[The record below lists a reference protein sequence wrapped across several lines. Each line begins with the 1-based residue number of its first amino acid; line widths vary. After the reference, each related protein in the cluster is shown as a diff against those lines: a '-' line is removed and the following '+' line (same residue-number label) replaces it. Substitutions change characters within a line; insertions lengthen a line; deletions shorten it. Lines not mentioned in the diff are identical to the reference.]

1 MRRTR
6 TITIGSMLALT
17 GILLAGCTAT
27 DGSGQTVAEVTATD
41 AARAATSDVEASA
54 DEQGKITRV
63 DYPTEHDGDA
73 IRKHVLV
80 YTPAGYDQDGTD
92 RYDIVYL
99 MHGAGGNADSWL
111 GRTGDDPTRLQNLLD
126 NMIEDGRIDPVIV
139 VTPTFYPDD
148 DSSMDLHYAGE
159 LDRQFHVELEADLMP
174 AVESRF
180 HTYATTTDAAGFR
193 ASRDHRA
200 FGGFSMGGVTTW
212 YTFINDLDAFRYFM
226 PMAGDS
232 WAIADS
238 GGLVEPERTAAQ
250 LDQVARDSGFGKD
263 DYRILASVGGSD
275 GTIGQIQPQID
286 EMREFPDSFDD
297 SNLRFSIDAGG
308 GHDDDSFLQQLHTS
322 IQQIF

>member
-1 MRRTR
+1 
-6 TITIGSMLALT
+6 MLSLAVL
-17 GILLAGCTAT
+17 LLAGCTAA
-27 DGSGQTVAEVTATD
+27 DSGGRTVAEVTATG
-41 AARAATSDVEASA
+41 AERATTGDIDSPA
-54 DEQGKITRV
+54 DEQGTVTRV
-63 DYPTEHDGDA
+63 DYPTEYDGDA
-73 IRKHVLV
+73 IRKHALV

-126 NMIEDGRIDPVIV
+126 NMIEDDRIDPVIV

-159 LDRQFHVELEADLMP
+159 LDRQFHVELENDLMP

-180 HTYATTTDAAGFR
+180 RTYATTADADGFR

-212 YTFINDLDAFRYFM
+212 YTFINDLDTFRYFM

-250 LDQVARDSGFGKD
+250 LDRVARQSGFGKG

-275 GTIGQIQPQID
+275 GTIGQMQPQVD

-297 SNLRFSIDAGG
+297 SNLRFTIDAGG

>member
-6 TITIGSMLALT
+6 TAATVGVLALT
-17 GILLAGCTAT
+17 GMLLAGCRAT
-27 DGSGQTVAEVTATD
+27 DDGGRTVAEVTAND
-41 AARAATSDVEASA
+41 AARAAASDVDSPAKEP
-54 DEQGKITRV
+54 GRVTRV
-63 DYPTEHDGDA
+63 DYPTEYDGDA
-73 IRKHVLV
+73 IRKHALV

-111 GRTGDDPTRLQNLLD
+111 GDDNPTRLQNLLD
-126 NMIEDGRIDPVIV
+126 HMIEDGRIDPVIV

-180 HTYATTTDAAGFR
+180 HTYATTADADGFQ

-250 LDQVARDSGFGKD
+250 LDQVARESGFGKD

-275 GTIGQIQPQID
+275 GTIGQMQPQID
-286 EMREFPDSFDD
+286 EMREFPDSFDE
-297 SNLRFSIDAGG
+297 SNLRFTIDEGG
-308 GHDDDSFLQQLHTS
+308 GHDDDSFLQQLHIS
-322 IQQIF
+322 VQQIF